1 MSDEPEHEQPAAAG
15 EAPDPLIGVT
25 VGRYRIESLLEVG
38 GMGRVYRAIGPEG
51 ELVALKL
58 VRGDLAEDSIFRKRF
73 EREAMIAQQVK
84 NPHVV
89 PVLDTGEHEGVPYL
103 SQRFIEGGSLEQK
116 LKREDRLDV
125 PTTLKLCAEVAD
137 GLDALFAGGMVH
149 RDVKPA
155 NVLLDLDGTALITDF
170 GLAKDS
176 EGTNLTRPG
185 QALGSLDYM
194 SPEQIRGEAVS
205 AATDVYALGCVICQC
220 LSGTPAVRR
229 PQRHADPVGAAAG
242 RAARPLRG
250 AARCAARA
258 GGGGACERSPRRPP
272 SAPRAP
278 ASTRACCTRRPAS
291 RLHRPVA
298 LGCQSPVGAG
308 TWRTR
313 CALHVLLASGPA
325 RAARQR
331 PSSRTRR
338 TVSPPSPSAIRA
350 SRASKSTSS

>member
-1 MSDEPEHEQPAAAG
+1 MANVSDEPEHQEPGSAAS
-15 EAPDPLIGVT
+15 EAPDPLIDAT

-38 GMGRVYRAIGPEG
+38 GMGRVYRAVGPEG

-220 LSGTPAVRR
+220 LSGTPPFADRKGMRILWAQLQDEPPDPCAELPDAPPGLGAAVLRALAKAPAER
-229 PQRHADPVGAAAG
+229 PQSAGAYARLLYEAAG
-242 RAARPLRG
+242 VA
-250 AARCAARA
+250 
-258 GGGGACERSPRRPP
+258 PP
-272 SAPRAP
+272 S
-278 ASTRACCTRRPAS
+278 
-291 RLHRPVA
+291 
-298 LGCQSPVGAG
+298 VG
-308 TWRTR
+308 
-313 CALHVLLASGPA
+313 
-325 RAARQR
+325 
-331 PSSRTRR
+331 
-338 TVSPPSPSAIRA
+338 
-350 SRASKSTSS
+350 

>member
-1 MSDEPEHEQPAAAG
+1 VAGVSDEPEHDQPAATS

-38 GMGRVYRAIGPEG
+38 GMGRVYRATGAEG

-116 LKREDRLDV
+116 LGREGKLDV
-125 PTTLKLCAEVAD
+125 PTTLRLCAEVAD

-220 LSGTPAVRR
+220 LSGTPPFADRKGMRILWAQLQDEPPDPCAEVPDAPPALGAAVLRALAKAPAER
-229 PQRHADPVGAAAG
+229 PQSAGEYARLLHEAAG
-242 RAARPLRG
+242 I
-250 AARCAARA
+250 
-258 GGGGACERSPRRPP
+258 EPP
-272 SAPRAP
+272 SA
-278 ASTRACCTRRPAS
+278 T
-291 RLHRPVA
+291 
-298 LGCQSPVGAG
+298 
-308 TWRTR
+308 
-313 CALHVLLASGPA
+313 
-325 RAARQR
+325 
-331 PSSRTRR
+331 
-338 TVSPPSPSAIRA
+338 
-350 SRASKSTSS
+350 

>member
-1 MSDEPEHEQPAAAG
+1 MAGVSDEPEHQEPGAVG
-15 EAPDPLIGVT
+15 EAPDPLIGAT

-38 GMGRVYRAIGPEG
+38 GMGRVYRAIGSEG
-51 ELVALKL
+51 EPVALKL

-116 LKREDRLDV
+116 LKRDGRLDV

-220 LSGTPAVRR
+220 LSGSPPFADRKGMRILWAQLQDEPPDPCAELPDAPPGLGAAVTRALAKAPAER
-229 PQRHADPVGAAAG
+229 PQSAGEYARLPYEAAG
-242 RAARPLRG
+242 VT
-250 AARCAARA
+250 
-258 GGGGACERSPRRPP
+258 PP
-272 SAPRAP
+272 S
-278 ASTRACCTRRPAS
+278 
-291 RLHRPVA
+291 
-298 LGCQSPVGAG
+298 GG
-308 TWRTR
+308 
-313 CALHVLLASGPA
+313 
-325 RAARQR
+325 
-331 PSSRTRR
+331 
-338 TVSPPSPSAIRA
+338 
-350 SRASKSTSS
+350 

>member
-1 MSDEPEHEQPAAAG
+1 VAGVNNEPEHDESG
-15 EAPDPLIGVT
+15 GGDPDPLIGAT
-25 VGRYRIESLLEVG
+25 VGRYRIETLLEVG
-38 GMGRVYRAIGPEG
+38 GMGRVYRAVGADG

-58 VRGDLAEDSIFRKRF
+58 VRGDLAEDSVFRKRF
-73 EREAMIAQQVK
+73 EREARIAQQVK

-116 LKREDRLDV
+116 LKREGRLDV
-125 PTTLKLCAEVAD
+125 PTTLAICAQVAD

-176 EGTNLTRPG
+176 QGTNLTRPG

-220 LSGTPAVRR
+220 LSGTPPFSDRKGMRILWAQLQDEPPDPCAELDGAPAALGPAVLQALAKDPAER
-229 PQRHADPVGAAAG
+229 PQSAGEYARLLHQAAG
-242 RAARPLRG
+242 LT
-250 AARCAARA
+250 
-258 GGGGACERSPRRPP
+258 PP
-272 SAPRAP
+272 SA
-278 ASTRACCTRRPAS
+278 T
-291 RLHRPVA
+291 
-298 LGCQSPVGAG
+298 
-308 TWRTR
+308 
-313 CALHVLLASGPA
+313 
-325 RAARQR
+325 
-331 PSSRTRR
+331 
-338 TVSPPSPSAIRA
+338 
-350 SRASKSTSS
+350 

>member
-1 MSDEPEHEQPAAAG
+1 MSDEPEHKEPAAAG

-38 GMGRVYRAIGPEG
+38 GMGRVYRAVGAEG
-51 ELVALKL
+51 EPVALKL
-58 VRGDLAEDSIFRKRF
+58 VRSDLAEDSVFRKRF

-116 LKREDRLDV
+116 LKREGRLDV
-125 PTTLKLCAEVAD
+125 STTLKLCAQVAD

-176 EGTNLTRPG
+176 QGTNLTRPG

-220 LSGTPAVRR
+220 LSGTPPFSDRQGMRILWAQLQDEPPDPCAELPDAPPGLGAAVLRALAKSAAER
-229 PQRHADPVGAAAG
+229 PQSAGEYARLLHEAAG
-242 RAARPLRG
+242 IA
-250 AARCAARA
+250 
-258 GGGGACERSPRRPP
+258 PP
-272 SAPRAP
+272 S
-278 ASTRACCTRRPAS
+278 TT
-291 RLHRPVA
+291 
-298 LGCQSPVGAG
+298 
-308 TWRTR
+308 
-313 CALHVLLASGPA
+313 
-325 RAARQR
+325 
-331 PSSRTRR
+331 
-338 TVSPPSPSAIRA
+338 
-350 SRASKSTSS
+350 